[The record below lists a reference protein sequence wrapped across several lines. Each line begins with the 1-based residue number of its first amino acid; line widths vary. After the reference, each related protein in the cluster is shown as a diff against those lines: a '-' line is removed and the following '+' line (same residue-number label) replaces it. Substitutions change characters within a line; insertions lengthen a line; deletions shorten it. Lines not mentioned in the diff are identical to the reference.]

1 MPYKGFFVRHFR
13 YCISAILLAGASIA
27 LVACR
32 QQVCPEAEPLL
43 LLEENGAQSLD
54 PPAGPVADNSRCHVC
69 HVNYE
74 GEALTLIHAR
84 ADVGCEDCHG
94 ASDAHCSDEDNV
106 TPPDTMFAEDKIK
119 AFCMGC
125 HTKEKI
131 DIAVHNSVMAETDPK
146 NSRGLATRG
155 LATSCTACHGEHRLA
170 HRTRRWDKVT
180 RQLIKDDGVRMTG
193 EMPQQ
198 K

>member
-1 MPYKGFFVRHFR
+1 MTYSVRL
-13 YCISAILLAGASIA
+13 IWGVLLAAVLTGF
-27 LVACR
+27 VACR
-32 QQVCPEAEPLL
+32 PHVTPKAEEPLL
-43 LLEENGAQSLD
+43 LLEENGSQELD

-69 HVNYE
+69 HVNCE

-94 ASDAHCSDEDNV
+94 ASDAHCSDEDNI

-119 AFCMGC
+119 SFCMGC

-131 DIAVHNSVMAETDPK
+131 DIAVHNSVVAEPDPK
-146 NSRGLATRG
+146 VAR
-155 LATSCTACHGEHRLA
+155 CTACHGEHRLA
-170 HRTRRWDKVT
+170 HRTRSWDKVT

-193 EMPQQ
+193 QMPEQ